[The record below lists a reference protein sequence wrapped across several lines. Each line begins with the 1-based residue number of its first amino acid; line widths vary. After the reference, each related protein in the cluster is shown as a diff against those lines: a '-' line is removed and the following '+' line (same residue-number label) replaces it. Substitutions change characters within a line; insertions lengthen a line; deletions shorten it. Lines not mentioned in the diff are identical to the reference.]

1 MSFMLDTTE
10 LERGL
15 MALLARIDAGSDA
28 GLDEAADLIQTTDEQ
43 TDAYYGQSGATRAST
58 MASRL
63 GPDFAS
69 KAASAYSVAARL
81 LTGFT
86 GHAGKAHR
94 EESGLV
100 LGAHEK
106 GVMLTNYTDYADALE
121 ADNAGEKAHIG
132 PTIRQTAQTSTQLV
146 AGFIK
151 TEVEA

>member
-1 MSFMLDTTE
+1 MSFILDTTD

-15 MALLARIDAGSDA
+15 TALLARIEAGSDA
-28 GLDEAADLIQTTDEQ
+28 GLDEVADLMQTTDEQ
-43 TDAYYGQSGATRAST
+43 TDAYHGQSGATRAST

-69 KAASAYSVAARL
+69 KATSAYSVAARL
-81 LTGFT
+81 LDGFT
-86 GHAGKAHR
+86 GHEGKPHR
-94 EESGLV
+94 EASGLT

-121 ADNAGEKAHIG
+121 GDNAAEKAHIG
-132 PTIRQTAQTSTQLV
+132 PTVRQTAQTATQLV
-146 AGFIK
+146 AGFLK